1 MVLSVIGGDVLMIL
15 PKPPAFM
22 CGKQAWVMKKV
33 PRALIEVIRSYLQCA
48 KFEDTAGRAMAEGTA
63 GQWLW
68 AESTG
73 RANGCGLRAL

>member
-1 MVLSVIGGDVLMIL
+1 MVLSVIGGEVLMIL

-48 KFEDTAGRAMAEGTA
+48 KFEDTAGLEGVCVENHP
-63 GQWLW
+63 QKYL
-68 AESTG
+68 
-73 RANGCGLRAL
+73 L